1 MHAGPGTRRQACPAH
16 RQRYN
21 IETITLGHAK
31 ALEVHIDMNHF
42 PKLLSSQ
49 IAFDVAETL
58 LEGFD
63 RHYHV
68 FREAAI
74 EAKPLFEA
82 GDWHALQRLAR
93 ERITSYDDRVSE
105 CVVRLVDEFDAE
117 HIDDEIWQQ
126 IKLHYIGLLTSHRQ
140 PECAETFFN
149 SVCCKILHRSYF
161 NNDFIFVRPAISTD
175 YIENDEL
182 AAKPTYRA
190 YYPAKDGLA
199 ATLERIVTNF
209 QLEPPFED
217 LQRDVQCVMQALT
230 EAMGE
235 FKPAP
240 NFQIHALSSLF
251 FRNKAAYIVGRII
264 NGDLLLPFAIP
275 VRHAQPGL
283 LALDTVLLQRE
294 QLLIIFSFSH
304 SYFLVDMEVPSAYVQ
319 FLRSVMPGKPKAEI
333 YTSVG
338 LQKQGKNLFYRDLL
352 HHLSHSSDLFVSAP
366 GIKGLVMLVFTLPSF
381 PYVFKLIKDSF
392 PPPKDTTR
400 EKIQDKYQLV
410 KRHDRLGRMADTL
423 EYSSVALPLSRL
435 DHALIRELER
445 DAPSMIEYEGDNLV
459 IRHVYIER
467 RMTPLNLF
475 LQNGT
480 ADDIEHGIREY
491 GDAIKQLMQA
501 NIFPGDMLYK
511 NFGVTRHGR
520 VVFYDYDE
528 IEYLTDCNV
537 RRVPA
542 PRNEEEEMSG
552 EPWYTVGP
560 HDIFPETYDTF
571 LLGDPRVREAFLRHH
586 ADFFDPALW
595 QKHKDQLLQGEIA
608 DFFPYERS
616 ARFCVRYPERFMTD
630 ASVHPAARAA

>member
-1 MHAGPGTRRQACPAH
+1 
-16 RQRYN
+16 
-21 IETITLGHAK
+21 
-31 ALEVHIDMNHF
+31 MNHF

-49 IAFDVAETL
+49 IGFDVAETL

-63 RHYHV
+63 RHYRV
-68 FREAAI
+68 FRDAAI
-74 EAKPLFEA
+74 AAKGLFEA

-93 ERITSYDDRVSE
+93 ERITSYDDRVEE
-105 CVVRLVDEFDAE
+105 CVMRLEDEYDAE
-117 HIDDEIWQQ
+117 NIDDEIWQQ

-161 NNDFIFVRPAISTD
+161 NNDFIFVRPAISTE
-175 YIENDEL
+175 YIENDEP

-190 YYPAKDGLA
+190 YYPSKDGLA

-217 LQRDVQCVMQALT
+217 LQRDVQCLMQAIN
-230 EAMGE
+230 EAFGE
-235 FKPAP
+235 FKAAP
-240 NFQIHALSSLF
+240 NFQIHVLSSLF

-264 NGDLLLPFAIP
+264 NGDLVVPFAVP
-275 VRHAQPGL
+275 VRHASPGL

-304 SYFLVDMEVPSAYVQ
+304 SYFLVDMEVPSAYIQ
-319 FLRSVMPGKPKAEI
+319 FLRSIMPGKPKAEI

-352 HHLSHSSDLFVSAP
+352 HHLSHSSDKFVIAP

-381 PYVFKLIKDSF
+381 PYVFKLIKDNF
-392 PPPKDTTR
+392 PPPKETTR
-400 EKIQDKYQLV
+400 KKIQDKYQLV

-435 DHALIRELER
+435 DDALLKELKKEV
-445 DAPSMIEYEGDNLV
+445 ASMIEYEGDNLV
-459 IRHVYIER
+459 IRHMYIER
-467 RMTPLNLF
+467 RMTPLNLY

-480 ADDIEHGIREY
+480 PSEIEHGIKEY
-491 GDAIKQLMQA
+491 GNAIKELIQA

-537 RRVPA
+537 RKVPQA
-542 PRNEEEEMSG
+542 RNEEDEMSG

-560 HDIFPETYDTF
+560 HDIFPETYNTF
-571 LLGDPRVREAFLRHH
+571 LLGDLRVRDAFIKHH

-595 QKHKDQLLQGEIA
+595 QKHKEEILNGELA
-608 DFFPYERS
+608 DFFPYEHGI
-616 ARFCVRYPERFMTD
+616 RFCVRYPERFLD
-630 ASVHPAARAA
+630 GAPAARAA